1 MQIICLGDSITD
13 CNHLFEDFPL
23 GNGYVQILS
32 EMFRNQPPSFSISA
46 DTVRRSSS
54 AVQLTDRSTGAIH
67 FRNCGID
74 GFTVARVLENIRQ
87 HRIFL
92 HCSPVITLLIGIND
106 IGLIMSTDRA
116 DSKMGEMVRGF
127 AGLYFGLLD
136 LLTADAWLVIL
147 MEPFI
152 FPHPE
157 EYETWIPYVH
167 TMSDIIRQLSVRFR
181 LPFLPLHNNLK
192 KEATQS
198 GFDAITTDGIHL
210 TLYGH
215 KLLAEKLFPLL
226 QSIDINP

>member
-1 MQIICLGDSITD
+1 MASLWQESLK
-13 CNHLFEDFPL
+13 
-23 GNGYVQILS
+23 
-32 EMFRNQPPSFSISA
+32 ISVN
-46 DTVRRSSS
+46 TV
-54 AVQLTDRSTGAIH
+54 
-67 FRNCGID
+67 F
-74 GFTVARVLENIRQ
+74 
-87 HRIFL
+87 FL
-92 HCSPVITLLIGIND
+92 HRSPVITLLIGIND
-106 IGLIMSTDRA
+106 IGLIMNTDRT
-116 DSKMGEMVRGF
+116 DSQKEQMMREF
-127 AGLYFGLLD
+127 ATHYNELLN
-136 LLTADAWLVIL
+136 LLTTDARQVIL

-181 LPFLPLHNNLK
+181 LPFLPLHNYFN

-226 QSIDINP
+226 QSIDNNP